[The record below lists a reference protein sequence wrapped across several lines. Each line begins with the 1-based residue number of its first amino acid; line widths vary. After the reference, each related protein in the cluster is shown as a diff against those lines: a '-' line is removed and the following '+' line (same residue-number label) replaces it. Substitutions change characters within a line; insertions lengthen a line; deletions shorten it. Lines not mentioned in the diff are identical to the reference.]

1 MGQLTAPRRHH
12 VGGISGQTRV
22 LTGKDLREGIGHL
35 ADKPCRFVID
45 LGWNCA
51 SIVKVRSLSHQCDRA
66 SEGTG
71 WVSSPHRVV
80 TNAHC

>member
-1 MGQLTAPRRHH
+1 SHFDDGSRRLSYSRAIGGGV

-51 SIVKVRSLSHQCDRA
+51 VGGVDD
-66 SEGTG
+66 G
-71 WVSSPHRVV
+71 
-80 TNAHC
+80 